1 VQKNYEDIYK
11 KALALNA
18 DDSKNCQ
25 MSVEAS
31 LIKDIIHRNSDL
43 KNEVIVIKLPAEIIE
58 NDELLSN
65 FVENIKVIT
74 DSGAGTIIV
83 HDYTKLVESTL
94 NLFNIDPKFIDDFH
108 VADHKTSQIIEMVL
122 SGYINKRIVS
132 FLCNVGCKTV
142 GISGKD
148 GYLIESRKSLIA
160 QKSCNDIIN
169 VGFIGEPIA
178 VNCEI
183 LLNFLEADIVTV
195 ISPVSFGLNRAT
207 HILDADFTAAAIAA
221 ELAAKH
227 LIFLTNLGDLSI
239 EGQSLKICSLQK
251 LKRLHQQS
259 IIKPEYARI
268 IQATRKA
275 LEHSTKFVYISNST
289 CLDATLLT
297 IFANQNSTKITL

>member
-1 VQKNYEDIYK
+1 MLID
-11 KALALNA
+11 
-18 DDSKNCQ
+18 
-25 MSVEAS
+25 AS

-43 KNEVIVIKLPAEIIE
+43 KNEVVVIKLPADIIE

-74 DSGAGTIIV
+74 DSGAGVIIV

-94 NLFNIDPKFIDDFH
+94 KLFNIDPKFINDFH

-148 GYLIESRKSLIA
+148 CCLIESRKSLVA
-160 QKSCNDIIN
+160 QKSGNDIIN

-178 VNCEI
+178 VNCQI
-183 LLNFLEADIVTV
+183 LLNFLETDIVTV
-195 ISPVSFGLNRAT
+195 ISPVSSGLNRAT
-207 HILDADFTAAAIAA
+207 HLLDADFTAAAIAA

-227 LIFLTNLGDLSI
+227 LIFLTNLGDLLI
-239 EGQSLKICSLQK
+239 EGQSLKTCNLHK
-251 LKRLHQQS
+251 LKTLHQQS
-259 IIKPEYARI
+259 IIKPEYERI
-268 IQATRKA
+268 IQATGKA
-275 LEHSTKFVYISNST
+275 LENSTQFVYISNAT
-289 CLDATLLT
+289 YLDAILLT